1 MYNRLIAISQEAKMF
16 GESGRTVSMSVGRRF
31 IYDIITAG
39 THIPLVTI
47 QKDMNVADLMGPRQ
61 SAEPKPSWCSIFTKS
76 YAMVVAERPEMR
88 RACLTFPWIRM
99 YEYEAATAHVTTEVS
114 IDGEDALA
122 FIPIESADSCPLV
135 EIDRQLE
142 ISRKNP
148 RGLRQMA
155 HGLIAARL
163 PRPFRRLAYWFVL
176 NFSGRLRSKYFGTFG
191 VTTVGNWGVESIR
204 PIAPAISI
212 LHYGAIEAD
221 GKVSIRMTYD
231 HRVLDGIG
239 PSRALNEMEAFLRTE
254 ILDELISLND
264 SPQKPEAQDIAAKQ
278 RSKPARAVPTN

>member
-1 MYNRLIAISQEAKMF
+1 
-16 GESGRTVSMSVGRRF
+16 MSVGRRF

-47 QKDMNVADLMGPRQ
+47 QKDMSVADLMGPRQ
-61 SAEPKPSWCSIFTKS
+61 SANPKPSWCSIFTKA
-76 YAMVVAERPEMR
+76 YAMVVARRPEMR

-99 YEYEAATAHVTTEVS
+99 FEYEAATAHVTMEVK

-122 FIPIESADSCPLV
+122 FIPIESPELCPLL
-135 EIDRQLE
+135 EFDRQIE
-142 ISRKNP
+142 QSRKNP

-176 NFSGRLRSKYFGTFG
+176 NSSGRLRSRYFGTFG
-191 VTTVGNWGVESIR
+191 VTTVGNWGVESVR

-212 LHYGAIEAD
+212 LHYGAIDAD

-254 ILDELISLND
+254 ILAELMELND
-264 SPQKPEAQDIAAKQ
+264 SSSEATDETNVSDLLSKVALAA
-278 RSKPARAVPTN
+278 PTN